1 MCICSHQ
8 KPFAIK
14 SIFPLSR
21 LSFNHQTFFLCCFLP
36 FDGFLTLQKLLRTR
50 NRGLCGWSAIH
61 QMTSSETRKLPRGA
75 AEKCCWSEFSSLSVI
90 IFAFGR
96 DARTRSDKLMFPS
109 VHHHFQSSTG
119 TAVWIVSERSDISFA
134 GMFHCVF
141 CQIMGFSVNSFWC
154 RWAKGN
160 SRGRCWCRLV
170 Y

>member
-8 KPFAIK
+8 KPFTIK
-14 SIFPLSR
+14 SIFFPLPPKFQS
-21 LSFNHQTFFLCCFLP
+21 TDIFLCCFLP

-61 QMTSSETRKLPRGA
+61 QMTSSETLKLPRGA

-96 DARTRSDKLMFPS
+96 DARSRREKLMFPS

-119 TAVWIVSERSDISFA
+119 TAVWVVSERSDSTCV

-141 CQIMGFSVNSFWC
+141 CQIRGF
-154 RWAKGN
+154 
-160 SRGRCWCRLV
+160 
-170 Y
+170 